1 MDMIRETESLHLM
14 GINSLDVLPSDNELQ
29 IHELKIK
36 YALVYILSPPINL
49 YMYTYLDTT

>member
-14 GINSLDVLPSDNELQ
+14 EINSLHVFPSDNELQ

-36 YALVYILSPPINL
+36 YALVYILPPLINL
-49 YMYTYLDTT
+49 CMYTYLDTT